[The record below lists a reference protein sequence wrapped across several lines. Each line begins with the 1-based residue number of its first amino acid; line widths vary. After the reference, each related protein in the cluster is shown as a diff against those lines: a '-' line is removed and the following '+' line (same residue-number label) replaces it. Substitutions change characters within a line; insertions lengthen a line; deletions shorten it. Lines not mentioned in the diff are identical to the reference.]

1 MRNRY
6 VDLLR
11 AVAIVRVVIY
21 HTLGFAWLTV
31 AFPAMG
37 LMFALG
43 GSLMAASLDRGGDGL
58 GIKAI
63 GRRMRRIVVPF
74 WVLGAFA
81 VVLMSLMGGLEH
93 TWRLVLWFLP
103 LDDPPT
109 SEKGGVWFSQIWYVR
124 SYLWFILLSPVML
137 WLFRKAPVPTVLVP
151 FGILVALWETG
162 HGAGGMIRDFFMYAP
177 MWMLGFAHHDG
188 TLQRISR
195 KVLWPAC
202 LVMGGV
208 GLAILYSHPGPRGY
222 DMNDAPVADALWS
235 TAFLLVMLHAAPA
248 ALSLGAAEPAVE
260 AINRRALTI
269 YLWHE
274 AVITAVRLAA
284 VAAGVSLLGP
294 YGGMLQL
301 VLVFALVTLVVLTL
315 GWVEDLAARRRPR
328 LVPLPSRASAGRL
341 EERPQPVPV

>member
-11 AVAIVRVVIY
+11 AVAIIRVVTY

-43 GSLMAASLDRGGDGL
+43 GSLMAASLDRSGV
-58 GIKAI
+58 KAI
-63 GRRMRRIVVPF
+63 ARRIRRILIPF

-81 VVLMSLMGGLEH
+81 IVLMSFMGGMEH
-93 TWRLVLWFLP
+93 TWRLLVWVLP

-124 SYLWFILLSPVML
+124 SYLWFIILSPGLL
-137 WLFRKAPVPTVLVP
+137 WLFRRWPVPSLLVPFTVLV
-151 FGILVALWETG
+151 VLWETG
-162 HGAGGMIRDFFMYAP
+162 HGTGGMVRDFFMYSPA
-177 MWMLGFAHHDG
+177 WMLGFAHHDG
-188 TLQRISR
+188 TLQRISK
-195 KVLWPAC
+195 KVLWPVC
-202 LVMGGV
+202 LVMGGI
-208 GLAILYSHPGPRGY
+208 GLTLLYSAPGPRGY
-222 DMNDAPVADALWS
+222 DMNDVPVADTLWS
-235 TAFLLVMLHAAPA
+235 TAFLLIMLNAAPV

-274 AVITAVRLAA
+274 AVITSARMAA
-284 VAAGVSLLGP
+284 VSAGVTLV
-294 YGGMLQL
+294 GGYHSAVQL
-301 VLVFALVTLVVLTL
+301 TLVFALVALIVLGL
-315 GWVEDLAARRRPR
+315 GWVEDLAARRKPQ
-328 LVPLPSRASAGRL
+328 LVPLLTRAPATRL
-341 EERPQPVPV
+341 DEQPQPVPA

>member
-11 AVAIVRVVIY
+11 AVAIIRVVTY

-43 GSLMAASLDRGGDGL
+43 GSLMAASLDRADGVGL
-58 GIKAI
+58 KAI

-81 VVLMSLMGGLEH
+81 VVLMSFMGGLEH
-93 TWRLVLWFLP
+93 TWRLMLWFLP

-109 SEKGGVWFSQIWYVR
+109 SEKGGFWFSQIWYVR
-124 SYLWFILLSPVML
+124 SYLWFIILSPVML
-137 WLFRKAPVPTVLVP
+137 WLFRRAPIPTVLVP
-151 FGILVALWETG
+151 FGVLVALWETG
-162 HGAGGMIRDFFMYAP
+162 HGTGGMVRDFFMYAP

-188 TLQRISR
+188 SLQRISR

-202 LVMGGV
+202 LVLGAI
-208 GLAILYSHPGPRGY
+208 GLTILLTHPGPRGY
-222 DMNDAPVADALWS
+222 DMNDAPIADALWS

-260 AINRRALTI
+260 AVNRRALTI

-294 YGGMLQL
+294 YGGLLQL
-301 VLVFALVTLVVLTL
+301 VLVFALVSLVVLAL
-315 GWVEDLAARRRPR
+315 GWVEDLAARRRPK
-328 LVPLPSRASAGRL
+328 LIPLPTRAPSERI
-341 EERPQPVPV
+341 EERPQPVPA

>member
-11 AVAIVRVVIY
+11 AVAIIRVVTY

-43 GSLMAASLDRGGDGL
+43 GSLMAASLDRADGAGL
-58 GIKAI
+58 KAI

-81 VVLMSLMGGLEH
+81 LVLMSFMGGLEH

-124 SYLWFILLSPVML
+124 SYLWFIILSPAML
-137 WLFRKAPVPTVLVP
+137 WLFRRAPIPAVLVP
-151 FGILVALWETG
+151 FGVLVALWETG
-162 HGAGGMIRDFFMYAP
+162 HGTGGMVRDFFMYAP

-188 TLQRISR
+188 TLQRIS
-195 KVLWPAC
+195 KKLLWPAC
-202 LVMGGV
+202 LVMGGI

-222 DMNDAPVADALWS
+222 DMNDAPIADTLWS
-235 TAFLLVMLHAAPA
+235 TAFLLVMLHSAPA
-248 ALSLGAAEPAVE
+248 ALSLGAAEPVVE
-260 AINRRALTI
+260 AVNRRALTI

-294 YGGMLQL
+294 YGGLLQV
-301 VLVFALVTLVVLTL
+301 VLVFALVILVVLGL

-328 LVPLPSRASAGRL
+328 LIPLPTRAPSGRI
-341 EERPQPVPV
+341 EERAQPVPV